1 MLADS
6 IICGY
11 SGPLINKPLL
21 LGRYLGLTG
30 IVIMLLNAFVFLV
43 WERFLRSELD
53 ASSNI
58 EEFGEIRFRHLFYGN
73 EIFVTDIDGPVILF
87 RSTAELPIIH
97 MGIWACAVICSLEFP
112 RLLLSNITG
121 VVGNPHNVS
130 PGLHRISDLK
140 A

>member
-1 MLADS
+1 MPDS

-21 LGRYLGLTG
+21 LGWHLGFTG
-30 IVIMLLNAFVFLV
+30 IVIILLNAFVFLV

-53 ASSNI
+53 PSSNI
-58 EEFGEIRFRHLFYGN
+58 EEFGEIRFRQLFYGN
-73 EIFVTDIDGPVILF
+73 EILVADIDGPVILY

-97 MGIWACAVICSLEFP
+97 MRIWACAVICSLEFP
-112 RLLLSNITG
+112 RLLLSNMTG

-130 PGLHRISDLK
+130 PGLQRVGDLK